1 MLTRRQL
8 MSNVSLSALGV
19 SLPGRALAGG
29 LEPDPVSGKVIV
41 VGGGLSGL
49 SAALELASKGVEVE
63 VIEAKPLLG
72 GRASSMTVENGLGA
86 LSVAMAPFVLPEK
99 AHYVDQVFRR
109 LGVSSA
115 MSTDFF
121 KPTFQIEGRRL
132 DSEDVGGRLQL
143 MVALWKRARAQGD
156 RAIPF
161 ALRQGMRWNESLQFD
176 EAFGS
181 IGGQSVAQ
189 WHAAGA
195 PLTPWK
201 AFREIFAPL
210 VFNAPID
217 DVDAASFALAE
228 QFYEGQERGVRGLLG
243 DAQVYLW
250 EPIQA
255 ALETMGVRFRLGVEV
270 TDLSFSGGR
279 VSGLTLGGFGE
290 GTWLEEAPNGWTEI
304 PRKNASPVRVFR
316 DAAGALKAVAG
327 RPRFDSEGD
336 LYVVEDGNGIHVEG
350 EDKRSH
356 LPADNVILAC
366 GAESSWA
373 LAGDVLGLK
382 SPPRIRERIRA
393 HFWIDTPLSTDLPTW
408 VLPEAGRCI
417 SANVL
422 SATEVEAG
430 HWASKEGGCVVSLQ
444 ASLFGEEDEVRLDA
458 LYREMLQVWP
468 ELSGA
473 KVLEREITQWS
484 VPVPEPG
491 WAQQGLSEQK
501 KMPGLVSAGEHIFQG
516 ENAHGFEA
524 SARSGRVAANWALR
538 EMGLEL
544 APVARDRDKG
554 SE

>member
-19 SLPGRALAGG
+19 GLPGRVFAGG
-29 LEPDPVSGKVIV
+29 LEQSPVSGKVIV

-72 GRASSMTVENGLGA
+72 GRASAMMTEADFGA
-86 LSVAMAPFVLPEK
+86 QLVPMEPFVLPEK
-99 AHYVDQVFRR
+99 SHYVDQVLSR
-109 LGVSSA
+109 LGVLPA
-115 MSTDFF
+115 LGTDFS
-121 KPTFQIEGRRL
+121 KPTFQLEGRRL
-132 DSEDVGGRLQL
+132 DSEELGGRLKL
-143 MVALWKRARAQGD
+143 MAALWKRARAQGD

-161 ALRQGMRWNESLQFD
+161 ALRQGIRWNQSLDFD
-176 EAFGS
+176 GAFDL

-189 WHAAGA
+189 WHTTGA

-210 VFNAPID
+210 IFNAPIS

-228 QFYEGQERGVRGLLG
+228 QFYDGQERGVRGLSG
-243 DAQVYLW
+243 SAQHHIW
-250 EPIQA
+250 KPIQA
-255 ALETMGVRFRLGVEV
+255 ALEAMGVRFRLGVEV

-279 VSGLTLGGFGE
+279 VSGLTLGGFGA
-290 GTWLEEAPNGWTEI
+290 GTWLEEAPKGWTEI
-304 PRKNASPVRVFR
+304 PRENASPIRVFR
-316 DAAGALKAVAG
+316 DAEGALKAFAG
-327 RPRFDSEGD
+327 TPRFDSEQN
-336 LYVVEDGNGIHVEG
+336 LYVVEGGDGIHVEG

-382 SPPRIRERIRA
+382 SPPRIRERVRA
-393 HFWIDTPLSTDLPTW
+393 HFWMDTPLSPDLPTW
-408 VLPEAGRCI
+408 VLPEAGHCV
-417 SANVL
+417 SANLAAPTQQNV
-422 SATEVEAG
+422 
-430 HWASKEGGCVVSLQ
+430 WASEEGGCVVSLQ
-444 ASLFGEEDEVRLDA
+444 SPFFGEADESRLDA
-458 LYREMLQVWP
+458 LYQEMVQIWP
-468 ELSGA
+468 ELTEV
-473 KVLEREITQWS
+473 KVLRREITQWS

-491 WAQQGLSEQK
+491 WAQQPPSKKE
-501 KMPGLVSAGEHIFQG
+501 KMPGLVSAGEHLFQG

-524 SARSGRVAANWALR
+524 AARSGRVAANWALR

-544 APVARDRDKG
+544 APVSPDRDKG
-554 SE
+554 IE